1 MLFYRR
7 LICYRGLPGSGKST
21 DALAYINDNP
31 TQRCRA
37 NRDLLRMMLHGGWL
51 GNDKQEALVTRL
63 QMIAIRVAFE
73 GGYSDV
79 LVDDTNLHDK
89 SMRGFEQLA
98 AELGAQFVVRD
109 LRGVPIETCIAR
121 DEARVGKAHVGEA
134 VIRRM
139 YDTRI
144 AGVPGIPPVPVEPD
158 PLAAPDD
165 LYAEAEFGDEVFLGV
180 QATAAD
186 LRGRLAAVFDDN
198 RNAQRTAVGV
208 VDQWMREQH
217 EQMMEAAE

>member
-21 DALAYINDNP
+21 DAIAYINANP
-31 TQRCRA
+31 AQRCRA
-37 NRDLLRMMLHGGWL
+37 NRDLLRMMLHGGRL
-51 GNDKQEALVTRL
+51 GNDKQEALVTRF

-98 AELGAQFVVRD
+98 AELGVQFVVRD
-109 LRGVPIETCIAR
+109 LRGMPIETCIAR
-121 DEARVGKAHVGEA
+121 DAARIGEAHVGEA
-134 VIRRM
+134 GIRRM
-139 YDTRI
+139 YDANI
-144 AGVPGIPPVPVEPD
+144 AGVPGIPPVPVDPD
-158 PLAAPDD
+158 PLPAPDD
-165 LYAEAEFGDEVFLGV
+165 LYDETEFGDEMFLGV

-186 LRGRLAAVFDDN
+186 LRRRLAAVFDQN
-198 RNAQRTAVGV
+198 PYAQHTAVGV

-217 EQMMEAAE
+217 QQMMEAAE